1 MQGQI
6 EDKIDAEYADK
17 VDLMTHAEENFK
29 ELIRACINC
38 LVVSLCARNDEIYA
52 QSMLKLKW
60 SDFESVGTLDT
71 SSYMND
77 IKATMKARVAAIKS
91 AVQPVYFNLVM
102 NKLASALPSNYLI
115 NVYRIKGKVNSE
127 ASQQFLFDI

>member
-1 MQGQI
+1 MDLI
-6 EDKIDAEYADK
+6 TLAED
-17 VDLMTHAEENFK
+17 NFK
-29 ELIRACINC
+29 ELIRAAINC

-52 QSMLKLKW
+52 MSMIKLKW
-60 SDFESVGTLDT
+60 TDFESVGTLDT

-77 IKATMKARVAAIKS
+77 IKLTMKHRVAALKQAI
-91 AVQPVYFNLVM
+91 APVYFNLVM

-127 ASQQFLFDI
+127 AA